1 MKSKIY
7 FAKSNKANPDHII
20 LVREILARFDVEV
33 VEYKGGSYSHKP
45 LLECDMLVVLPDL
58 TECKDLNEEEVG
70 LGKGLYDQIKAFK
83 STSRNKCDTYII
95 NYVHE
100 GSKEVGYGD
109 VHEIDCADPDD
120 YINHAV
126 VLFNTD
132 DDAQHGQ
139 LGATLEDRL
148 GFNTS
153 TPSRINKSRYK
164 YLLASK

>member
-1 MKSKIY
+1 MRHKVY

-20 LVREILARFDVEV
+20 LVREILASFDVEV
-33 VEYKGGSYSHKP
+33 VEYKGGAYSHRP

-58 TECKDLNEEEVG
+58 TENEDYESEVY
-70 LGKGLYDQIKAFK
+70 LGKGLHDQIQAFK
-83 STSRNKCDTYII
+83 STSSNKCDLFVI

-100 GSKEVGYGD
+100 GSKEIGYGD
-109 VHEIDCADPDD
+109 IDEIDCADPDD
-120 YINHAV
+120 YVNYSV
-126 VLFNTD
+126 VLFNTN
-132 DDAQHGQ
+132 DDAQIGQ